1 MAAAARPARCRRTR
15 RATARVGGQVERDA
29 ARVDR
34 GGRIRARLLDAVE
47 TLLPRMR
54 DAARAGRRRDPCGA
68 GVRRGA
74 GLHAQ
79 HAIGVRGRNSVTSTT
94 YFPENRGA

>member
-1 MAAAARPARCRRTR
+1 MFDAQLRHGIDIWRQRRGLPGVDARDERR
-15 RATARVGGQVERDA
+15 ARVGGQVERDA

-79 HAIGVRGRNSVTSTT
+79 HAIGVRGRNSV
-94 YFPENRGA
+94 